1 MKASKEKKFI
11 SKGHNLL
18 NFAFNCGVIIVKD
31 KDKSQMTVSVRVQC
45 EGSRAASRSTADS
58 FIYVFLES
66 VLSEHSN
73 RKAS

>member
-1 MKASKEKKFI
+1 MGFI
-11 SKGHNLL
+11 
-18 NFAFNCGVIIVKD
+18 VP
-31 KDKSQMTVSVRVQC
+31 KSRVLIKMTVSGRVQC

>member
-1 MKASKEKKFI
+1 
-11 SKGHNLL
+11 
-18 NFAFNCGVIIVKD
+18 
-31 KDKSQMTVSVRVQC
+31 MTVSVRVQC

>member
-1 MKASKEKKFI
+1 MGYRGELGFI
-11 SKGHNLL
+11 VTKNRVL
-18 NFAFNCGVIIVKD
+18 IKI
-31 KDKSQMTVSVRVQC
+31 TVSDRVQC

-58 FIYVFLES
+58 FIYVFLEI